1 MPLVLCQGA
10 PQQRQHIS
18 ISAARSKSVW
28 RIRSEVSLSWILPVE
43 TGSTVSLV
51 VGTNQGGSTA
61 SVYTVHGRF
70 LKRVETRQKRSEK
83 VNYAFKDF
91 QFFSSLLLTTYYYI

>member
-1 MPLVLCQGA
+1 MCGRDGGKVTLNPPSTYDRRQGGMPLLCQGA

-43 TGSTVSLV
+43 TGS
-51 VGTNQGGSTA
+51 
-61 SVYTVHGRF
+61 
-70 LKRVETRQKRSEK
+70 
-83 VNYAFKDF
+83 
-91 QFFSSLLLTTYYYI
+91 I

>member
-1 MPLVLCQGA
+1 MAAKLPLKPPSTYDRRQGGMPLVLCHGA

-43 TGSTVSLV
+43 TGS
-51 VGTNQGGSTA
+51 
-61 SVYTVHGRF
+61 
-70 LKRVETRQKRSEK
+70 
-83 VNYAFKDF
+83 
-91 QFFSSLLLTTYYYI
+91 I